1 MVEKLERS
9 KEMEGDGTGVGVW
22 RQSWGLSA
30 MVMVSCERVGREL
43 VREC

>member
-30 MVMVSCERVGREL
+30 MVMSVVKEWGES
-43 VREC
+43 